1 MSRQL
6 FGTDGIRGKANEYPM
21 VPEVALRLG
30 MSIAYTFRQ
39 AHHRSRFLIGKDT
52 RLSCYMFEQALAAGI
67 CAMGGEV
74 LLVGPLPSPA
84 IAFLTRDMRADAGAV
99 ISASHNPFNDNG
111 IKFFDRDGY
120 KLPDELELQL
130 EQLVLGD
137 QLATFAAYDAEIGRT
152 RRIEDA
158 AGRYIVF
165 LKRSFPRE
173 LSLEGLRVVVDC
185 ANGAAYKVAPTVFY
199 ELGAEVIALGVTP
212 DGVNINHECGAISP
226 SRMAERVREAGA
238 HIGVALDGDAD
249 RCILV
254 DETGSVV
261 DGDELMAIV
270 ATHRLQQG
278 TLRHKT
284 VVATLM
290 SNLGLDIAIDRL
302 GGRVVKTAV
311 GDRYVI
317 AEMLKHGYE
326 FGGEQSGH
334 LIFHD
339 LTSTGDGILSA
350 LQILA
355 VMLREQKPLSELRR
369 VMERLPQVL
378 VNLKVREKPPIESL
392 PAVQQ
397 RISAIEQT
405 LGRTGR
411 VVVRYSGTESK
422 VRIMLEG
429 PDQRQIEEFAAEIRD
444 LFQQAIGR

>member
-6 FGTDGIRGKANEYPM
+6 FGTDGIRGKANVYPM
-21 VPEVALRLG
+21 VPEVALKLG

-39 AHHRSRFLIGKDT
+39 AKHRSRFLIGKDT

-67 CAMGGEV
+67 CAMGGEA

-111 IKFFDRDGY
+111 IKFFDSEGY

-130 EQLVLGD
+130 EELVLGD
-137 QLATFAAYDAEIGRT
+137 QLATFAAGDAEIGRT

-199 ELGAEVIALGVTP
+199 ELGADVEPLGVSP
-212 DGVNINHECGAISP
+212 NGLNINHENGAVSP
-226 SRMAERVREAGA
+226 AAMARRVKEVGA

-254 DETGSVV
+254 DESGSVV

-270 ATHRLQQG
+270 ASHRLQHG
-278 TLRHKT
+278 SLVKNT

-290 SNLGLDIAIDRL
+290 SNLGLDIAVERH
-302 GGRVVKTAV
+302 GGQVVKTAV

-317 AEMLKHGYE
+317 AEMLRGGYE

-350 LQILA
+350 LQVLA

-378 VNLKVREKPPIESL
+378 VNLKVRDKPPLETLTKVNGCIARIEG
-392 PAVQQ
+392 A
-397 RISAIEQT
+397 

-411 VVVRYSGTESK
+411 VVVRYSGTEAK

-429 PDQRQIEEFAAEIRD
+429 PDQSRIESFADEIADAFRNE
-444 LFQQAIGR
+444 IGL